1 MSEFPADQK
10 SFEEAMADRAP
21 RSPAF
26 DGHKHQEALR
36 LETLKA
42 WEAFLSTGHHVT
54 AVKADAWLAQLEQGN
69 DVDPPEGQPATGT
82 SSA

>member
-1 MSEFPADQK
+1 MTNRAARSTTFKGSQK
-10 SFEEAMADRAP
+10 
-21 RSPAF
+21 
-26 DGHKHQEALR
+26 QEALR

-54 AVKADAWLAQLEQGN
+54 VVKADAWLAQLEQGN
-69 DVDPPEGQPATGT
+69 DVDPPDGQPATGT

>member
-1 MSEFPADQK
+1 MMRKYIPRNYFISSAIEY
-10 SFEEAMADRAP
+10 SLDR
-21 RSPAF
+21 
-26 DGHKHQEALR
+26 EALR

-54 AVKADAWLAQLEQGN
+54 AVKADAWLAQLEQGT
-69 DVDPPEGQPATGT
+69 DVDPPEGQAATGT